1 MDAEEE
7 ISMNPKKLLESH
19 KIPCGPM
26 SVSADSIC
34 RRRLRDHI
42 DNMLDKLTQETHPEG
57 VDPEILAMEEK
68 VEIPEPEEAEETDEQ
83 KRDRMLAEGKMKI
96 DVKRELAKYETD
108 TANEPEVEAEE
119 EETDEEMKK
128 RLVKEGKMKVDV
140 RKVVQKYEDKVMP
153 KPKEKP
159 KPKTSDH
166 AETVEE
172 EDEEQG
178 NSKLL
183 QRLDGKMTRWQ
194 GKG

>member
-1 MDAEEE
+1 MKAKELIE
-7 ISMNPKKLLESH
+7 KH

-26 SVSADSIC
+26 SVSVDGVC
-34 RRRLRDHI
+34 RRRLRDH
-42 DNMLDKLTQETHPEG
+42 LDALLDRLTKETHPEG
-57 VDPEILAMEEK
+57 ADRDILEMEEEP
-68 VEIPEPEEAEETDEQ
+68 EIPETEEAEETDEQ
-83 KRDRMLAEGKMKI
+83 KRERMLAEGKMKI
-96 DVKRELAKYETD
+96 DVKKELAKYEAETSD
-108 TANEPEVEAEE
+108 EPEEE
-119 EETDEEMKK
+119 TEEETDEETDEEMKK
-128 RLVKEGKMKVDV
+128 RLVKEGKLKADV
-140 RKVVQKYEDKVMP
+140 KKVVQKYEDKIMP

-166 AETVEE
+166 AEAVEE